1 MHFYKLFTEK
11 LDSASKKSI
20 YLSSVL
26 PHGGHITPAM
36 WAAAGV
42 ALRNRS

>member
-1 MHFYKLFTEK
+1 MHFCKLFTEE
-11 LDSASKKSI
+11 LDAASKNSI

-36 WAAAGV
+36 CAVAGE
-42 ALRNRS
+42 LQEH